1 MVLYINGASVSTN
14 SNTTNPAVHGTPNYD
29 TIGMYG
35 HRPLNNGYRAEFNG
49 QIDQFRA
56 FQSELTSSQV
66 LMLYEEDTGATKF
79 TEGSNTVLVFKSG
92 SGTINLT
99 DTSLPGPKVGDLR
112 TNEDQTSAGS
122 ASAMEHYMSTGWRVF
137 NNFTTLATCDYPTT
151 ATALY
156 QFDDDVTDTCNN
168 YNGTA
173 YSLNPYVA
181 GKFGKA
187 ASFNGTSSYISVGT
201 LIGGNVYT
209 YSFWAKPNSIASG
222 VYGAMIG
229 SASPDVTYYQ
239 DNSKLSIYNGSASSY
254 LTASNIFLNT
264 TDWVNIVA
272 VATGSQILIYRNGIL
287 STTFNHTPANSQS
300 IIFGKHP
307 RFSLDSIIMVL

>member
-1 MVLYINGASVSTN
+1 MATTKVGNDLIDLNQTG
-14 SNTTNPAVHGTPNYD
+14 NTTALKGCKGTTAQQPGKTGQPAAVE
-29 TIGMYG
+29 GM
-35 HRPLNNGYRAEFNG
+35 
-49 QIDQFRA
+49 
-56 FQSELTSSQV
+56 
-66 LMLYEEDTGATKF
+66 
-79 TEGSNTVLVFKSG
+79 
-92 SGTINLT
+92 
-99 DTSLPGPKVGDLR
+99 LR
-112 TNEDQTSAGS
+112 TNEDLTSGGS
-122 ASAMEHYMSTGWRVF
+122 ASAMQFYKNTGFSMTSGWVTL
-137 NNFTTLATCDYPTT
+137 NNFTTLTICDYPTT

-156 QFDDDVTDTCNN
+156 QFDDNVADTCNN

-173 YSLNPYVA
+173 YNLNAYVP

-187 ASFNGTSSYISVGT
+187 ASFNGTSSYVNVGT

-222 VYGAMIG
+222 TYGAMIG

-239 DNSKLSIYNGSASSY
+239 ENSKLSIFNGAPSSY

-287 STTFNHTPANSQS
+287 STTFNDTPANSQL

-307 RFSLDSIIMVL
+307 RFSVEYYNGLIDQARIFPSALTPAQVTLLYNE